1 MEETTRKWITGCVI
15 GCLVLGL
22 IGVMLVV
29 GGYLGVKKM
38 ISKAEQTH
46 QTMLSVTET
55 FGRISDFSP
64 APDGTVDPSRLEA
77 FLTARALSADERL
90 RLETTLAQLSAAE
103 ETGPESKMD
112 AARSVRAGI
121 AIIPQMMTYV
131 NRRNESFLEADIGL
145 GEYLYLYTM
154 IYSSWLGHPV
164 DDGPPF
170 VLMGGEIRTDDWSSP
185 DVREHR
191 AEEIR
196 RRLNRMLLPILRNQ
210 LDGFTEL
217 APESRDRWAE
227 SLRTEIL
234 LLESDPLRLPWQDG
248 VPEQTAASFQPFW
261 ERLDAEYS
269 ALVHPVEFMVT
280 QD

>member
-1 MEETTRKWITGCVI
+1 MEETTRKWVTGCGI
-15 GCLVLGL
+15 GCLVLAL
-22 IGVMLVV
+22 IAVLVVV

-38 ISKAEQTH
+38 IRKAEQTH
-46 QTMLSVTET
+46 ETMLSVTET

-77 FLTARALSADERL
+77 FLTARALSADERM
-90 RLETTLAQLSAAE
+90 RLETTLSRLSAAE
-103 ETGPESKMD
+103 ENGPESTMD

-121 AIIPQMMTYV
+121 AIIPQMMAYV
-131 NRRNESFLEADIGL
+131 NRRNESFLEAGLGL

-154 IYSSWLGHPV
+154 IDSSWLGHPI

-170 VLMGGEIRTDDWSSP
+170 VLMGGEVRADDWSSP

-191 AEEIR
+191 AGEIR
-196 RRLNRMLLPILRNQ
+196 RRLNRMLLPIIRNQ
-210 LDGFTEL
+210 LDDVTQL
-217 APESRDRWAE
+217 APVPHARWAE

-248 VPEQTAASFQPFW
+248 VPEQTASSFQPFW